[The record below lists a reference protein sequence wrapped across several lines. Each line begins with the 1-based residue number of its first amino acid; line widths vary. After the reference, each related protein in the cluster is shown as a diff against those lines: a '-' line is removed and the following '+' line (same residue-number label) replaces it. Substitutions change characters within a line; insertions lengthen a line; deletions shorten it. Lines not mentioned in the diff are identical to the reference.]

1 MQVDVG
7 VMKNPNMSY
16 NDYSVYT
23 IEDSGIEIRQ
33 EKSPTTLLFKR
44 KIDRPRKQ
52 ISLTT
57 NEKIQKTELKTA

>member
-1 MQVDVG
+1 VDVA
-7 VMKNPNMSY
+7 VMKNPNLSY

-33 EKSPTTLLFKR
+33 EKTPTTLLFKR

-52 ISLTT
+52 ISLMS
-57 NEKIQKTELKTA
+57 NEKIQKAELKTA